1 MWNRCHIHFHGS
13 TDPPPLLHHQTL
25 PVYRQYKASL
35 NIPLVQSLATFNIS
49 VKFRA
54 MYSVICYFC
63 GLNLT
68 LIINYSLDLPFVW
81 FIHKFLCFISV
92 VMFTLILDP
101 VLNFVKTPPAHGFSH
116 ISWVLS
122 ITPWCTLS
130 YKKIKKKT
138 DRRQY
143 LYFTNFMVT
152 KIKFCNFHILR
163 SLVVFTVTSV
173 VLTNTSLL

>member
-1 MWNRCHIHFHGS
+1 MCEYSQNHKKKTTQKHSLCKLFLFHCEIGVTS
-13 TDPPPLLHHQTL
+13 TSMAALIPHPFFITQTL

-35 NIPLVQSLATFNIS
+35 NIQLVQSLATFNIS

-54 MYSVICYFC
+54 MYSVIFYFC

-116 ISWVLS
+116 IS
-122 ITPWCTLS
+122 
-130 YKKIKKKT
+130 
-138 DRRQY
+138 
-143 LYFTNFMVT
+143 
-152 KIKFCNFHILR
+152 
-163 SLVVFTVTSV
+163 
-173 VLTNTSLL
+173 